1 LRIVDIF
8 FGFYWCTAR
17 NLLIRSHSHYVEWAI
32 VVHSVAKIFESLSDE
47 QSVKLFTTIAA
58 HGIYSTELRT
68 QVVLTRKQ
76 YYSRISRMIK
86 VGLIKRRSGK
96 LVLTAF
102 GKIVWES
109 QKMVEAAN
117 KNQWKLKV
125 LDSIDVSEELPKD
138 ERRKLLDN
146 LIENRYM
153 REILSK
159 D

>member
-1 LRIVDIF
+1 VDIF
-8 FGFYWCTAR
+8 FGFYCCTAR
-17 NLLIRSHSHYVEWAI
+17 NLLIRSHSQYDEWAV

-109 QKMVEAAN
+109 QKIVEAAN

>member
-1 LRIVDIF
+1 MDNSF
-8 FGFYWCTAR
+8 DFYWCTTR
-17 NLLIRSHSHYVEWAI
+17 NLLIRFQSHYDKWA
-32 VVHSVAKIFESLSDE
+32 VVVQSVAKIFESLSDE
-47 QSVKLFTTIAA
+47 QSVKLFTTIAL
-58 HGIYSTELRT
+58 HGIHSNELRT

-96 LVLTAF
+96 LVMTAF

-109 QKMVEAAN
+109 QKIVEAAN
-117 KNQWKLKV
+117 KNQWRLKV

>member
-1 LRIVDIF
+1 VDIF
-8 FGFYWCTAR
+8 FSFYWCSAR
-17 NLLIRSHSHYVEWAI
+17 YLLIRSHSHYDEWAV
-32 VVHSVAKIFESLSDE
+32 VVHPVAKIFESLSDE

-109 QKMVEAAN
+109 QKIVEAAN

>member
-1 LRIVDIF
+1 VQ
-8 FGFYWCTAR
+8 
-17 NLLIRSHSHYVEWAI
+17 
-32 VVHSVAKIFESLSDE
+32 SVAKIFESLSDE

-58 HGIYSTELRT
+58 QGIYSTELRT
-68 QVVLTRKQ
+68 QVFLTRKQ

-96 LVLTAF
+96 LVMTAF

-109 QKMVEAAN
+109 QKIVEAAN

-138 ERRKLLDN
+138 ERRKLLEN

-159 D
+159 E

>member
-1 LRIVDIF
+1 M
-8 FGFYWCTAR
+8 
-17 NLLIRSHSHYVEWAI
+17 
-32 VVHSVAKIFESLSDE
+32 HSVAKIFESLSDE

-58 HGIYSTELRT
+58 HGIYSTELRA
-68 QVVLTRKQ
+68 QVDLTRKQ

-109 QKMVEAAN
+109 QKIIEAAN
-117 KNQWKLKV
+117 KSQWKLKV
-125 LDSIDVSEELPKD
+125 IDSIDVSEELPKD

-146 LIENRYM
+146 LIENRYL

>member
-1 LRIVDIF
+1 VQ
-8 FGFYWCTAR
+8 
-17 NLLIRSHSHYVEWAI
+17 
-32 VVHSVAKIFESLSDE
+32 SVAKIFESLSDE

-58 HGIYSTELRT
+58 QGIYSTELRT

-96 LVLTAF
+96 LVMTAF

-109 QKMVEAAN
+109 QKIIEAAN